1 MLPVFLCLPGLNGF
15 SCVELFGVSCY
26 NGLSFLSFLR
36 KGETMMKR
44 IIALT
49 LAAVLVCSMLAG
61 CGSKTANSEP
71 AQEANTEA
79 VQPEAGSGAEETPSE
94 AASETAEAS
103 DADFDFASIETLGEL
118 FEYPNLGT
126 AAYGDKYIYAFER
139 DGIVYRAV
147 AAIPEEVADQV
158 FTLDINDPAYEQTVS
173 ELTAPLPVVSVTD
186 LSAGV
191 PTPEEL
197 EPLVGKSGGD
207 LLEQGW
213 HLWGWNL
220 DTMEFMM
227 LHGPYGFQVVFSG
240 EVDNRNDFGEDD
252 LKSLT
257 VESVTYGGIDD
268 PTSMDD

>member
-1 MLPVFLCLPGLNGF
+1 MLPVFLCLRGLEGF

-26 NGLSFLSFLR
+26 NAFSSLRFLC

-44 IIALT
+44 IIALI

-61 CGSKTANSEP
+61 CGSKSAGSE
-71 AQEANTEA
+71 QENTEA
-79 VQPEAGSGAEETPSE
+79 VQPEAESGTEETPSE
-94 AASETAEAS
+94 AVSN
-103 DADFDFASIETLGEL
+103 ADFDLASIETLGQL
-118 FEYPNLGT
+118 FAYPSLGT

-158 FTLDINDPAYEQTVS
+158 FTLDVNDPAYEQTVN
-173 ELTAPLPVVSVTD
+173 ELTAPLPVVSITD
-186 LSAGV
+186 LNAGV

-197 EPLVGKSGGD
+197 EPLVGKSGSD

-220 DTMEFMM
+220 DKMEFLM

-240 EVDNRNDFGEDD
+240 QVDNRDDFDEDD
-252 LKSLT
+252 LKPLT
-257 VESVTYGGIDD
+257 VESVTYNGIDD